1 MTGREIKEAL
11 DRAGVFPSKQ
21 LGQNFLTD
29 PNMAR
34 WIVSQL
40 DAGEDDAVVEVGP
53 GTGSL
58 SEQAVDALFT
68 DGPGGPPPAT
78 DSFRITDVTRAA
90 DGSVTITWPS
100 TAGEQF
106 TVHWSTTLATGAWT
120 GVGGTLTATG
130 PTTSFTLPAGGTP
143 DPATAPA
150 GYLRVRRL

>member
-1 MTGREIKEAL
+1 VVVKEGSTLFYYRDGVIVDGRTLSGAPT
-11 DRAGVFPSKQ
+11 AGLPLYFA
-21 LGQNFLTD
+21 GQ
-29 PNMAR
+29 
-34 WIVSQL
+34 
-40 DAGEDDAVVEVGP
+40 GVENWRGYMSDVRLF
-53 GTGSL
+53 TGSL

-106 TVHWSTTLATGAWT
+106 NVQWSTSLATGAWT